1 MSPRRSACSC
11 SIPDSS
17 SERSEQAADRGGR
30 RPAGARALAARA
42 GCAIV
47 LPRMPIITGIV
58 PSPDKPGHVVIL
70 VDGVAFATV
79 PEASAAGFAPGQDSP
94 AAAAEPLRKD
104 GEGAGAQ
111 KTYERALRLL
121 SFRARSAR
129 ELEKRLIE
137 KGEPREHVVSAIARL
152 TANGLLDDARF
163 AEAKARSGIVGK
175 PRSRRRIEQD
185 LARKGVARDVADAAI
200 RQVMADEGTDELA
213 VAERAARK
221 KLRSLSGLQPMEQR
235 QKLYAFLA
243 RQGYAP
249 DVTRRALRAVLDAP
263 PPDDE
268 SP

>member
-1 MSPRRSACSC
+1 
-11 SIPDSS
+11 
-17 SERSEQAADRGGR
+17 
-30 RPAGARALAARA
+30 
-42 GCAIV
+42 
-47 LPRMPIITGIV
+47 MPIITGIV

-79 PEASAAGFAPGQDSP
+79 PEASAADLAPGQSSP
-94 AAAAEPLRKD
+94 GAAEAPPRPP
-104 GEGAGAQ
+104 GEGEQKTGAGAQ

-137 KGEPREHVVSAIARL
+137 KGEPREHVTAAIQRL
-152 TANGLLDDARF
+152 CANGLLDDARF

-221 KLRSLSGLQPMEQR
+221 KLRTLARLDPAAQR

-249 DVTRRALRAVLDAP
+249 DVVRRALRAVMDVRDAP
-263 PPDDE
+263 PPDGE
-268 SP
+268 AE

>member
-1 MSPRRSACSC
+1 
-11 SIPDSS
+11 
-17 SERSEQAADRGGR
+17 
-30 RPAGARALAARA
+30 
-42 GCAIV
+42 
-47 LPRMPIITGIV
+47 MPIITGIV

-70 VDGVAFATV
+70 VDGVEFATV
-79 PEASAAGFAPGQDSP
+79 PEASAADLAPGQSNPTAPPRRLGEGESP
-94 AAAAEPLRKD
+94 
-104 GEGAGAQ
+104 GEGAKKIGGSAE

-137 KGEPREHVVSAIARL
+137 KGEPREHVAAAIQRL
-152 TANGLLDDARF
+152 CANGLLDDARF

-221 KLRSLSGLQPMEQR
+221 KMRTLARLDPAEQR

-249 DVTRRALRAVLDAP
+249 DVVRRALRAVLDARDAP
-263 PPDDE
+263 PPDGDVE
-268 SP
+268 

>member
-1 MSPRRSACSC
+1 
-11 SIPDSS
+11 
-17 SERSEQAADRGGR
+17 
-30 RPAGARALAARA
+30 
-42 GCAIV
+42 
-47 LPRMPIITGIV
+47 MPIITGIV

-79 PEASAAGFAPGQDSP
+79 PEERAAGLAPGQSS
-94 AAAAEPLRKD
+94 AGAAEAPPRPA
-104 GEGAGAQ
+104 GEAAQ

-137 KGEPREHVVSAIARL
+137 KGEPREHVTAAIQRL
-152 TANGLLDDARF
+152 CANGLLDDARF
-163 AEAKARSGIVGK
+163 AEAKARSGIVGR

-221 KLRSLSGLQPMEQR
+221 KLRTLARLDPAEQR

-243 RQGYAP
+243 RQGYGP
-249 DVTRRALRAVLDAP
+249 DVVRRALRAVMDARDAP
-263 PPDDE
+263 PPDSGE
-268 SP
+268 VE

>member
-1 MSPRRSACSC
+1 
-11 SIPDSS
+11 
-17 SERSEQAADRGGR
+17 
-30 RPAGARALAARA
+30 
-42 GCAIV
+42 
-47 LPRMPIITGIV
+47 MPIITGIV

-79 PEASAAGFAPGQDSP
+79 PEASAADLAPGQSNP
-94 AAAAEPLRKD
+94 AGSAASTRPPGAGAQKT
-104 GEGAGAQ
+104 GAGAQ

-137 KGEPREHVVSAIARL
+137 KGEPREHVTAAIQRL
-152 TANGLLDDARF
+152 IANGLLDDARF

-221 KLRSLSGLQPMEQR
+221 KLRTLARLDPAAQR

-249 DVTRRALRAVLDAP
+249 DVVRRALRAVMDVRDAP
-263 PPDDE
+263 PPDGE
-268 SP
+268 AE

>member
-1 MSPRRSACSC
+1 
-11 SIPDSS
+11 
-17 SERSEQAADRGGR
+17 
-30 RPAGARALAARA
+30 
-42 GCAIV
+42 
-47 LPRMPIITGIV
+47 MPIITGIV

-70 VDGVAFATV
+70 VDGVPFATV
-79 PEASAAGFAPGQDSP
+79 PEERAAGLAPGQSSP
-94 AAAAEPLRKD
+94 GTPAEPLRPP
-104 GEGAGAQ
+104 GEGAQ

-137 KGEPREHVVSAIARL
+137 KGEPREHVTTVIERL
-152 TANGLLDDARF
+152 CANGLLDDARF
-163 AEAKARSGIVGK
+163 AEAKARSGIVGR

-221 KLRSLSGLQPMEQR
+221 KLRSLARLEPMERR

-249 DVTRRALRAVLDAP
+249 DVVRRAMRAVSDALDATGATDATDATDIIDATDTP
-263 PPDDE
+263 PPDDDGA
-268 SP
+268 

>member
-1 MSPRRSACSC
+1 
-11 SIPDSS
+11 
-17 SERSEQAADRGGR
+17 
-30 RPAGARALAARA
+30 
-42 GCAIV
+42 
-47 LPRMPIITGIV
+47 MPIITGIV

-70 VDGVAFATV
+70 VDGVEFATV
-79 PEASAAGFAPGQDSP
+79 PEASAADLAPGQSSP
-94 AAAAEPLRKD
+94 AGPAASPRPR
-104 GEGAGAQ
+104 GEGAPPGGGAQKTGEGAQ

-137 KGEPREHVVSAIARL
+137 KGEPREHATAAIQRL
-152 TANGLLDDARF
+152 CANGLLDDARF
-163 AEAKARSGIVGK
+163 AEAKARAGIVGK

-221 KLRSLSGLQPMEQR
+221 KLRTLARLDPAEQR

-249 DVTRRALRAVLDAP
+249 DVVRRALRAVMDARDAP
-263 PPDDE
+263 PPDGDVE
-268 SP
+268 

>member
-1 MSPRRSACSC
+1 
-11 SIPDSS
+11 
-17 SERSEQAADRGGR
+17 
-30 RPAGARALAARA
+30 
-42 GCAIV
+42 
-47 LPRMPIITGIV
+47 MPIITGIV

-79 PEASAAGFAPGQDSP
+79 PEASAADLAPGQSSP
-94 AAAAEPLRKD
+94 AGPTTSTRPPREGARKSGESARKT
-104 GEGAGAQ
+104 GEGAQKSGESAQ

-137 KGEPREHVVSAIARL
+137 KGEPREHVTAAIQRL
-152 TANGLLDDARF
+152 CANGLLDDARF
-163 AEAKARSGIVGK
+163 AEAKARAGIVGT

-221 KLRSLSGLQPMEQR
+221 KMRTLARLDPAEPR

-249 DVTRRALRAVLDAP
+249 DVVRRALRVVMDARDAP
-263 PPDDE
+263 PPDGE
-268 SP
+268 VE

>member
-1 MSPRRSACSC
+1 
-11 SIPDSS
+11 
-17 SERSEQAADRGGR
+17 
-30 RPAGARALAARA
+30 
-42 GCAIV
+42 
-47 LPRMPIITGIV
+47 MPIITGII
-58 PSPDKPGHVVIL
+58 PSPDQPGHVVIL

-79 PEASAAGFAPGQDSP
+79 PAERAAGLAPGQGSP
-94 AAAAEPLRKD
+94 EAAASPRPPASPPAPTAD
-104 GEGAGAQ
+104 AAQ

-137 KGEPREHVVSAIARL
+137 KGEPPELVAAAIARL

-163 AEAKARSGIVGK
+163 AEAMARSGIVGK
-175 PRSRRRIEQD
+175 PRSRRRIAHD

-200 RQVMADEGTDELA
+200 RQVMADEGTDERA

-221 KLRSLSGLQPMEQR
+221 KLRALARLDPREQR
-235 QKLYAFLA
+235 QKLHAFLA

-249 DVTRRALRAVLDAP
+249 DVVRRTLHAVLDAP

-268 SP
+268 RG

>member
-1 MSPRRSACSC
+1 
-11 SIPDSS
+11 
-17 SERSEQAADRGGR
+17 
-30 RPAGARALAARA
+30 
-42 GCAIV
+42 
-47 LPRMPIITGIV
+47 MPIITGIV

-79 PEASAAGFAPGQDSP
+79 PEASAAGLAPGQDSP
-94 AAAAEPLRKD
+94 AAAAESRRKAAE
-104 GEGAGAQ
+104 GEQ

-137 KGEPREHVVSAIARL
+137 KGEPREHVVTAIARL
-152 TANGLLDDARF
+152 SANGLLDDARF

-185 LARKGVARDVADAAI
+185 LARKGVARDVAEAAI
-200 RQVMADEGTDELA
+200 RRVMADEGTDELA

-221 KLRSLSGLQPMEQR
+221 KLRSLSRLDPMEQR

-249 DVTRRALRAVLDAP
+249 DVVRRALRAVLHAPHAP
-263 PPDDE
+263 PPE
-268 SP
+268 GEGA

>member
-1 MSPRRSACSC
+1 
-11 SIPDSS
+11 
-17 SERSEQAADRGGR
+17 
-30 RPAGARALAARA
+30 
-42 GCAIV
+42 
-47 LPRMPIITGIV
+47 MPIITGIV
-58 PSPDKPGHVVIL
+58 PSPDRPGHVVIL

-79 PEASAAGFAPGQDSP
+79 PEASAAELAPGQSSP
-94 AAAAEPLRKD
+94 AGPAAPPRPPGEGAEKT
-104 GEGAGAQ
+104 GAGAQ

-137 KGEPREHVVSAIARL
+137 KGEPREHVTAAIQRL
-152 TANGLLDDARF
+152 CANGLLDDARF

-221 KLRSLSGLQPMEQR
+221 KLRTLARLEPAEQR

-249 DVTRRALRAVLDAP
+249 DVVRRALRAVMDVRDAP
-263 PPDDE
+263 LPDGE
-268 SP
+268 VE

>member
-1 MSPRRSACSC
+1 
-11 SIPDSS
+11 
-17 SERSEQAADRGGR
+17 
-30 RPAGARALAARA
+30 
-42 GCAIV
+42 
-47 LPRMPIITGIV
+47 MPIITGIV

-70 VDGVAFATV
+70 VDGVEFATV
-79 PEASAAGFAPGQDSP
+79 PEASAADLAPGQSNP
-94 AAAAEPLRKD
+94 AGPTAPPRRLGEGAPPGEGAEKT
-104 GEGAGAQ
+104 GAGAQ

-137 KGEPREHVVSAIARL
+137 KGEPREHVTAAIQRL
-152 TANGLLDDARF
+152 CANGLLDDARF
-163 AEAKARSGIVGK
+163 AEAKARSGIVGR

-221 KLRSLSGLQPMEQR
+221 KMRTLARLDAAEQR

-249 DVTRRALRAVLDAP
+249 DVVRRALRAVMDVRDAP
-263 PPDDE
+263 PPDGE
-268 SP
+268 VE

>member
-1 MSPRRSACSC
+1 
-11 SIPDSS
+11 
-17 SERSEQAADRGGR
+17 
-30 RPAGARALAARA
+30 
-42 GCAIV
+42 
-47 LPRMPIITGIV
+47 MPIITGIV

-79 PEASAAGFAPGQDSP
+79 PEASAAGLAPGQDSP
-94 AAAAEPLRKD
+94 AAGAEPPRNAAA
-104 GEGAGAQ
+104 GEQ

-137 KGEPREHVVSAIARL
+137 KGEPPEHVATAIARL
-152 TANGLLDDARF
+152 SANGLLDDARF

-185 LARKGVARDVADAAI
+185 LARKGVARDVAEAAI
-200 RQVMADEGTDELA
+200 RRVMADEGTDELA

-221 KLRSLSGLQPMEQR
+221 KLRSLSGLDPMEQR

-249 DVTRRALRAVLDAP
+249 DVARRALRAVLHAP
-263 PPDDE
+263 PPEDE
-268 SP
+268 GA

>member
-1 MSPRRSACSC
+1 
-11 SIPDSS
+11 
-17 SERSEQAADRGGR
+17 
-30 RPAGARALAARA
+30 
-42 GCAIV
+42 
-47 LPRMPIITGIV
+47 MPIITGIV

-79 PEASAAGFAPGQDSP
+79 PEASAAGLAPGQDSP
-94 AAAAEPLRKD
+94 AAGAEPPRKAAA
-104 GEGAGAQ
+104 GEQ

-137 KGEPREHVVSAIARL
+137 KGEPPEHVATAIARL
-152 TANGLLDDARF
+152 SANGLLDDARF

-185 LARKGVARDVADAAI
+185 LARKGVARDVAEAAI
-200 RQVMADEGTDELA
+200 RRVMADEGTDELA

-221 KLRSLSGLQPMEQR
+221 KLRSLSGLDPMEQR

-249 DVTRRALRAVLDAP
+249 DVVRRALRAVLDAP
-263 PPDDE
+263 DAPPPDDE
-268 SP
+268 GA

>member
-1 MSPRRSACSC
+1 
-11 SIPDSS
+11 
-17 SERSEQAADRGGR
+17 
-30 RPAGARALAARA
+30 
-42 GCAIV
+42 
-47 LPRMPIITGIV
+47 MPIITGIV
-58 PSPDKPGHVVIL
+58 PSPDKPGHVVLL

-79 PEASAAGFAPGQDSP
+79 PEERAAGLAPGQSSP
-94 AAAAEPLRKD
+94 DAAAEPLRPA
-104 GEGAGAQ
+104 GEGEQ
-111 KTYERALRLL
+111 RTYERALRLL

-137 KGEPREHVVSAIARL
+137 KGEPREHVATAIARL
-152 TANGLLDDARF
+152 CANGLLDDARY

-200 RQVMADEGTDELA
+200 RQVMADEGTDEAA

-221 KLRSLSGLQPMEQR
+221 KLRSLARLEPAERR

-249 DVTRRALRAVLDAP
+249 DVVRRAMRAVGDALDATDATDATDIIEATDTP
-263 PPDDE
+263 PPDDNVA
-268 SP
+268 

>member
-1 MSPRRSACSC
+1 
-11 SIPDSS
+11 
-17 SERSEQAADRGGR
+17 
-30 RPAGARALAARA
+30 
-42 GCAIV
+42 
-47 LPRMPIITGIV
+47 MPIITGIV

-79 PEASAAGFAPGQDSP
+79 PEASAADLAPGQSSP
-94 AAAAEPLRKD
+94 AGPAAPPRPPGAGAHRPP
-104 GEGAGAQ
+104 GEGAQKTGAGAQ

-121 SFRARSAR
+121 SFRARSAK

-137 KGEPREHVVSAIARL
+137 KGEPRDHVAAAIQRL
-152 TANGLLDDARF
+152 CANGLLDDARF
-163 AEAKARSGIVGK
+163 AEAKARSGILGR

-221 KLRSLSGLQPMEQR
+221 KLRTLARLDPAEQR
-235 QKLYAFLA
+235 QKVYAFLA

-249 DVTRRALRAVLDAP
+249 DVVRRALRAVMDARDAP
-263 PPDDE
+263 PPDGE
-268 SP
+268 VE

>member
-1 MSPRRSACSC
+1 
-11 SIPDSS
+11 
-17 SERSEQAADRGGR
+17 
-30 RPAGARALAARA
+30 
-42 GCAIV
+42 
-47 LPRMPIITGIV
+47 MPIITGIV

-79 PEASAAGFAPGQDSP
+79 PEASAAGFTPGQESP
-94 AAAAEPLRKD
+94 AAAAEPLLRKA
-104 GEGAGAQ
+104 GEGAQ

-137 KGEPREHVVSAIARL
+137 KGEPREHVTSAIARL
-152 TANGLLDDARF
+152 CANGLLNDARF
-163 AEAKARSGIVGK
+163 AEAKARAGIVGK

-200 RQVMADEGTDELA
+200 RQVMTDEGTDELA

-221 KLRSLSGLQPMEQR
+221 KLRSLSRLEPMEQR

-249 DVTRRALRAVLDAP
+249 DVARRALRAVLDAP
-263 PPDDE
+263 PPDDDGA
-268 SP
+268 

>member
-1 MSPRRSACSC
+1 
-11 SIPDSS
+11 
-17 SERSEQAADRGGR
+17 
-30 RPAGARALAARA
+30 
-42 GCAIV
+42 
-47 LPRMPIITGIV
+47 MPIITGIV

-79 PEASAAGFAPGQDSP
+79 PEASAAGFAPGQEGP
-94 AAAAEPLRKD
+94 AAAAEPLFRNA
-104 GEGAGAQ
+104 GEGAQ

-129 ELEKRLIE
+129 ELEKRLLE
-137 KGEPREHVVSAIARL
+137 KGEPREHVTSAIARL
-152 TANGLLDDARF
+152 CANGLLNDARF

-200 RQVMADEGTDELA
+200 RQVMTDEGTDELA

-221 KLRSLSGLQPMEQR
+221 KLRSLSRLEPMEQR

-249 DVTRRALRAVLDAP
+249 DVVRRALRAVLDAP
-263 PPDDE
+263 PRDDDGV
-268 SP
+268 